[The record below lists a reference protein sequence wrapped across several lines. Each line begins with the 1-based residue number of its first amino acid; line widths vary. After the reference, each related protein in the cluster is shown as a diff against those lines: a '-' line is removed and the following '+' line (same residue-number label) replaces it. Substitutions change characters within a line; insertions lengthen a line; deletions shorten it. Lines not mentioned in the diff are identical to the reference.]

1 MNLYIFNQ
9 TRRGSVFGVGTYIR
23 ELTAALKGCDINVYV
38 VNLISE
44 KCQIQVEQIDGT
56 ENWYFPPAIADQ
68 RTSSDQ
74 EQWALYYR
82 NIVYLLQL
90 HIKDKKNLIFHLN
103 FYESGKLAEELKN
116 VFDCRI
122 VAVSHFFNWGFVIYD
137 NPGRLR
143 HILKEEN
150 PDNFNDN
157 LQKSFEEE
165 KSYYS
170 KVDYVICLSNY
181 MKEILCREYALDT
194 TKIFVISNGLYD
206 GLDASA
212 DRKYLRKKWN
222 MLAGEKII
230 LFAGR
235 IDEVKGVV
243 YLIKAFREVLKKNKD
258 CRLIMAGSG
267 DYDKCFMESK
277 DICPKITFTGL
288 LEKQDLYELYR
299 MADVGIVP
307 SLFEPFGYVAV
318 EMMMH
323 ELPVIVTAT
332 SGLDEVVDDTC
343 GLKIPV
349 TVLPE
354 KVEIDVALL
363 AEKIL
368 YLLEHPVEAKLMG
381 ENGRRR
387 FLDNFSSEIFR
398 ENMLRMY
405 KSIGV

>member
-90 HIKDKKNLIFHLN
+90 HIKDKRNLIFHLN

-150 PDNFNDN
+150 PDNFNNN

-354 KVEIDVALL
+354 KVEIDAALL

>member
-150 PDNFNDN
+150 PDNFNNN

-354 KVEIDVALL
+354 KVEIDAALL